1 MVSNILALI
10 IFVALVVLFA
20 WLARRAW
27 RSKRWYIKWP
37 VLVLSGLLAL
47 LFLLIAA
54 ADARGLY
61 LLYSSYP
68 VAQARV
74 TIAGTPEQVARGEH
88 MAAVM
93 CTPCHSTNSQL
104 PLSGGINLSDDA
116 GLPLGDLIA
125 PNITSGGIIKDL
137 TDDDIWRILR
147 TGIDPHG
154 RLTMMAGVPASRL
167 SDEDA
172 QAVLAYLRK
181 SPAVQKQTPP
191 INPSTLM
198 VLFAGAGL
206 IQISAPAAIQ
216 PISAPPKAISR
227 EYGEYIVGLLDCHG
241 CHGPA
246 LDGNAPP
253 PSPPGA
259 ANLTVVVPQW
269 SKEQF
274 FQAMRTGVDFTGHP
288 IRPPMP
294 WKTIGTLDDTELAA
308 LYEYLHA
315 LTPLVKK

>member
-1 MVSNILALI
+1 MPGNILTLSI
-10 IFVALVVLFA
+10 LVALVVLFA
-20 WLARRAW
+20 WLVRRAW
-27 RSKRWYIKWP
+27 RLKRWYLRWP
-37 VLVLSGLLAL
+37 ALLLSGLLTL
-47 LFLLIAA
+47 LLLLITVL
-54 ADARGLY
+54 DARGFYQLY
-61 LLYSSYP
+61 ASYP
-68 VAQARV
+68 VPQAHV
-74 TIAGTPEQVARGEH
+74 SIAGTPEQVARGEH

-93 CTPCHSTNSQL
+93 CATCHSTNSQL
-104 PLSGGINLSDDA
+104 PLSGGFNLSDDA
-116 GLPLGDLIA
+116 GLPLGDLVA
-125 PNITSGGIIKDL
+125 PNITSGGVIKDL
-137 TDDDIWRILR
+137 TDDEIWRILR
-147 TGIDPHG
+147 TGVASNG

-191 INPSTLM
+191 INPSTLLL
-198 VLFAGAGL
+198 VFAGAGL
-206 IQISAPAAIQ
+206 VQVSAPAAIES
-216 PISAPPKAISR
+216 ISAPPKASSR
-227 EYGEYIVGLLDCHG
+227 EYGEYIVGLLDCRG

-269 SKEQF
+269 TKEQF
-274 FQAMRTGVDFTGHP
+274 FQAMRTGMDSTGHQ